1 MDDALKEILRDLVTL
16 EVITRV
22 GDAKVV
28 EEQGNVFK
36 FKRVEGNDE
45 RVFYTRIDLVD
56 ADIFTSLP
64 HVQAGAEDEVRKLHQ
79 ENVKLARDMIDL
91 RVKALADIARTL
103 DKSFEAVLKAMKNK
117 PAPKPAD
124 PKSSE

>member
-64 HVQAGAEDEVRKLHQ
+64 HGQAGAEDEVRKLHQ